1 VPADQQAFNV
11 LIQIT
16 AIALYSILLVF
27 ILHNTYK
34 YLWARQRYR
43 VITHSM
49 FYTFALCL
57 VIGRIYEH
65 LKSFSYYVTYYLRF
79 LNNMCDGFSICIG
92 ISQVV
97 VVAEIVF
104 AMELFKTEMV
114 EIKSSVDAQLHAAEH
129 ILD

>member
-1 VPADQQAFNV
+1 
-11 LIQIT
+11 
-16 AIALYSILLVF
+16 
-27 ILHNTYK
+27 
-34 YLWARQRYR
+34 
-43 VITHSM
+43 
-49 FYTFALCL
+49 
-57 VIGRIYEH
+57 
-65 LKSFSYYVTYYLRF
+65 
-79 LNNMCDGFSICIG
+79 MCDGFSICIG